1 MRDGVLSAWETG
13 LLSYV
18 VGINGHDLR
27 GQPFSKTYQLPMR
40 VPSDRTSL
48 FLEPYPTDTTDVK

>member
-18 VGINGHDLR
+18 VGINGHDLQ

-48 FLEPYPTDTTDVK
+48 FLEPYPTDT